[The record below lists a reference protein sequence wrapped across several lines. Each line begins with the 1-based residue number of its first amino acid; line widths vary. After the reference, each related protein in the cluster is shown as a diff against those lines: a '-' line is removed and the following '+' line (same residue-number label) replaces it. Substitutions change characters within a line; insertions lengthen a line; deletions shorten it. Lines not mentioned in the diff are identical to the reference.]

1 MSEQIYTLLPD
12 ILLRTVLKPV
22 ILPSLAGALFVAAG
36 DAHTAN
42 IIWSAA
48 NPLLVWHN
56 YKTEDYSQAFLF
68 FIFWLVALSGIF
80 LQGVQA

>member
-1 MSEQIYTLLPD
+1 MSEQTYTLLPG

-22 ILPSLAGALFVAAG
+22 ILPFY
-36 DAHTAN
+36 
-42 IIWSAA
+42 
-48 NPLLVWHN
+48 HN
-56 YKTEDYSQAFLF
+56 YKAGDYSEAFLF

>member
-1 MSEQIYTLLPD
+1 MSEQTYTLLPG

-36 DAHTAN
+36 DVHTAN

-48 NPLLVWHN
+48 NPLLILHN
-56 YKTEDYSQAFLF
+56 YKAGDYSQAFLF
-68 FIFWLVALSGIF
+68 FIFWLIALSGIL
-80 LQGVQA
+80 LQGVQL